1 MYLRGTFNVWERQ
14 AAMGRLATNTWTQ
27 TVTINGT
34 ADCFKFDALGDWT
47 INFGDVNAASGTAIQ
62 GGANICPNVQPGAYA
77 ITFNDA
83 TKSFSVSHLVAIG
96 QAPMADAGGA
106 GTPRPGLPEAPTPGA
121 GGGAGGG
128 AGAGAGGDAR
138 GYADA

>member
-1 MYLRGTFNVWERQ
+1 MYLRGTFNGWEQQ

-34 ADCFKFDALGDWT
+34 TDCFKFDALGDWT
-47 INFGDVNAASGTAIQ
+47 INFGGVNRASGTAIQ

-83 TKSFSVSHLVAIG
+83 TKSFSGSHLVAIG
-96 QAPMADAGGA
+96 QAPLADAGGA
-106 GTPRPGLPEAPTPGA
+106 GTPPAGLPDAPAPLAAAPPRPGARRA
-121 GGGAGGG
+121 
-128 AGAGAGGDAR
+128 AGA
-138 GYADA
+138 